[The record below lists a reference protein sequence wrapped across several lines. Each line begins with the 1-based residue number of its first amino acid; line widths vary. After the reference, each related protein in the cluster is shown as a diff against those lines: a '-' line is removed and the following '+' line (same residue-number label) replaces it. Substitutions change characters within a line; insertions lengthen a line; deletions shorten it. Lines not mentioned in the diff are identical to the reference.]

1 MIKIIL
7 LSFFA
12 LWTVFGVAFYF
23 FMPDKG
29 VKKQPQKIVFYF
41 LSGPLVWIFGPIIFL
56 LDFIAEKIFE
66 PLYKWLTKE

>member
-7 LSFFA
+7 FSFLA

-41 LSGPLVWIFGPIIFL
+41 LSGPLVWIFGPAIFL